1 MSNANKLNLSWG
13 ILMVLTLSG
22 MLMGEYA
29 EAGFWITVSV
39 AGITALKGRLLIDQ
53 FMELDQASPIIRR
66 IVRAFGL
73 VVPALMILTYLLGP
87 ELAQVTQ
94 LPGN

>member
-1 MSNANKLNLSWG
+1 MTTVNKLDLSWL
-13 ILMVLTLSG
+13 ILMILTLSG

-29 EAGFWITVSV
+29 EAGFWITVSI
-39 AGITALKGRLLIDQ
+39 AGITALKGRLIIDQ
-53 FMELDQASPIIRR
+53 FMELDQASPVIRR

-94 LPGN
+94 LPAH